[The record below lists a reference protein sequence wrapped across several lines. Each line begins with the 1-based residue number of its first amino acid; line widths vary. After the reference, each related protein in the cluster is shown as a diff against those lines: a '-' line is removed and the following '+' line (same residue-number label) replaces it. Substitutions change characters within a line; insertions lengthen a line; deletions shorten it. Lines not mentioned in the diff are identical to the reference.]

1 MSDFSAKDVAE
12 LRQRTGVGMME
23 CKKALLEASGDLE
36 AAVDLLRSRGAQMA
50 AKKAGRAT
58 NQGWIGSYIHANGKI
73 GVIVEVLC
81 ETDFVAKNEQ
91 FQELIRDIAMHIAA
105 MNPQAL
111 NPEELDQSLV
121 ERERAVFMEQVLDKP
136 ENIRGNIAACGAR
149 DMARMQAHH
158 AKARGTDRVVGSTN
172 ASKSFETESTDA
184 QKGSQPPVSAKPS
197 GQYLSLRTQ
206 EAKLARAGRFEE
218 AQVVRRTRIEG
229 EGVILIA
236 RRRRRLH
243 HEVAAAR
250 FDSERQ
256 LGESP

>member
-136 ENIRGNIAACGAR
+136 ENIRGNIVEGKLNKYYSEVCLLK
-149 DMARMQAHH
+149 QAFV
-158 AKARGTDRVVGSTN
+158 KDDKKTIEQVI
-172 ASKSFETESTDA
+172 TDA
-184 QKGSQPPVSAKPS
+184 IATIGENIQLTRFHRLEI
-197 GQYLSLRTQ
+197 GQ
-206 EAKLARAGRFEE
+206 
-218 AQVVRRTRIEG
+218 
-229 EGVILIA
+229 
-236 RRRRRLH
+236 
-243 HEVAAAR
+243 
-250 FDSERQ
+250 
-256 LGESP
+256 